1 MINLLWSGVVMLL
14 LLSGCGFDGTPTR
27 QNDFVPLTS
36 IKVEA
41 VSTDIE
47 VSHTI
52 AKLTSTQLKATGD
65 YSGQFTRDITDQVD
79 WSSASPAVADFK
91 YNAPPNWSRVSGLA
105 PGNAVLTATMG
116 TISSPGFTMTV
127 SNATIASLEIIPA
140 NPSVPKGLSTQFKA
154 TGTFSDATKQD
165 ITTTQD
171 ITFDSVWD
179 SSVPTVATISNDPAG
194 KGLAR
199 AIAVGMSTISATFDS
214 KSAGTTMEVTVP
226 QLLSITVTPANPS
239 ILSIS
244 NLSFTAIGTY
254 SDGTTPDITSL
265 VSWKSSDT
273 SYASISSGGAA
284 KTLAPGTATIS
295 ATLGVSGTS
304 SLKVT
309 GGRLNVGGI
318 VITPANP
325 RLAKDT
331 TTRITA
337 TGSFSNGTTR
347 DITGAVDWTVAD
359 TAKATVVIAGG
370 NLAWLNTLATS
381 STIITATSGEI
392 YNTTTLAV
400 VTPVLQS
407 ITINPTSAVDPPVG
421 TSSRFTV
428 NANFT
433 DSTTQDVTY
442 SAVWSSNDSAVAT
455 VGTTGLAKGRVSAI
469 AAGSATISAMYG
481 GRTVTAPVTVKYLS
495 LQSLAISTLLTSYT
509 SGAQVM
515 YTTTASYTNGTSKD
529 VTEDTTWVID
539 KPYVAIL
546 ADSLNQ
552 PGQVVAVDSGTA
564 TLTATFGGKSPTVK
578 ITVP

>member
-1 MINLLWSGVVMLL
+1 MINLLRSGVVILL

-41 VSTDIE
+41 VSTEIE
-47 VSHTI
+47 ASHTI

-140 NPSVPKGLSTQFKA
+140 NPSVPKGLSTQFTA

-165 ITTTQD
+165 IT
-171 ITFDSVWD
+171 FDSVWV

-214 KSAGTTMEVTVP
+214 KSADTTMEVTVP
-226 QLLSITVTPANPS
+226 QLLSIAVMPANPS

-304 SLKVT
+304 NLKVT

-318 VITPANP
+318 VITPASP
-325 RLAKDT
+325 RLAKGT

-359 TAKATVVIAGG
+359 TAKATAINAGG
-370 NLAWLNTLATS
+370 NLAWLNALATTP
-381 STIITATSGEI
+381 STNITATSGEI

-400 VTPVLQS
+400 VSPVLQS
-407 ITINPTSAVDPPVG
+407 ITINPTSLVDLPVG
-421 TSSRFTV
+421 TSGRFTV
-428 NANFT
+428 TANFT

-442 SAVWSSNDSAVAT
+442 SADWSSNDSAVAT

-469 AAGSATISAMYG
+469 SAGSATISATYG
-481 GRTVTAPVTVKYLS
+481 DKTVKASVSVKYLS
-495 LQSLAISTLLTSYT
+495 LQSLTISTLLTSYT

-552 PGQVVAVDSGTA
+552 SGQVVAVDSGTA